1 MTAKFLESVVGS
13 VSSSE
18 DARIAMKLVFEA
30 FDTDVISR
38 DRYYA
43 YRCILEGVLYRSEL
57 FSSPES
63 L

>member
-1 MTAKFLESVVGS
+1 MTARFLECVVGS

-30 FDTDVISR
+30 FDADVISH
-38 DRYYA
+38 DRYFA
-43 YRCILEGVLYRSEL
+43 YRCILEGVLYRHEL
-57 FSSPES
+57 FSSSES